1 MAAKFPRLIVLLF
14 RLRFRRS
21 VEFALGDLLEEW
33 NEGTRSR
40 RWLWRQAFSVLW
52 PGTSGTRDA
61 YAQRETKRENIMNI
75 LSAFWSDLR
84 YAARTLR
91 KNPAFTAVAVLAIAL
106 GIGVNTG
113 IFTVLNGAALR
124 PLPVPGSTDI
134 VSVYQDIRGLKS
146 RNIHGA
152 ASFFSWPEYK
162 AYRDENRVLSGL
174 AAYEPFLS
182 VTLGGEQPQQLLGQ
196 LASCNYFDVLNE
208 PPALGRAFTASDCA
222 APREGAVAVLSDNL
236 WRNAFAADPAI
247 VGRQIVLNRQPFTVI
262 GVAPAGFQ
270 GTEPIASA
278 FWAPVT
284 MQFTLE
290 RDNDWFEKPDIS
302 WLVLL
307 GRTKPGVSRSQVRA
321 DMAVIAGRIDQLTP
335 GRKTTLQIETGTF
348 LSMPEA
354 RKFAMGIGAVLLAG
368 VGMVLLIACANVAN
382 LLLARAAGRQK
393 EIAIRLSVGASRG
406 RLIRQLLTESVLI
419 AMLGGALGSVIAV
432 WSFEAI
438 VGFVF
443 AHLPNGTPPIVVGVG
458 PDIRVL
464 GYAVMLTLVTGIV
477 FGLAPALQASRPDL
491 HTALKQAGGIG
502 GKIADGFLR
511 NALVGTQVAVSMV
524 LLIAAGLLLRG
535 LYQAQTIDPGFEMKN
550 VAVVSFDLRGQGYDD
565 ARAGLFQQ
573 QAIDRLSTLPG
584 VDAVAEAGNTPL
596 SDSHRGTAFSVPPQP
611 ATYQVELND
620 VSPEFFSLLGIP
632 IVRGR
637 NFTGTE
643 TRTGAPVTIVTECT
657 ARRFWPNQD
666 PIGKILRMDDK
677 SVIQVIGV
685 LKDAQVSHLAK
696 SDETYVYLPA
706 GPKVQIRMQLLV
718 HGVSGFTSTAAGIR
732 AAIRSLDPGLVVDVA
747 RLEDNLE
754 FWRAPSRI
762 VAMLAGSLGALGMLL
777 ACIGVYGVVSYAV
790 SRRVREIGIRMT
802 LGADA
807 REVKSLI
814 LRQAMRPV
822 AIGALI
828 GIAGCAAVSQILN
841 SMLFG
846 ISSHDPVAF
855 VVVPLILLSVALA
868 ASYIPARRAT
878 KVDPMVAL
886 RYE

>member
-21 VEFALGDLLEEW
+21 AEFALGDLLEEW

-40 RWLWRQAFSVLW
+40 RWLWRQAGSMLW
-52 PGTSGTRDA
+52 PGTKRSGDA
-61 YAQRETKRENIMNI
+61 YTQRENKMNI
-75 LSAFWSDLR
+75 ISAFWSDLR

-91 KNPAFTAVAVLAIAL
+91 KNPGFTAVAVLAIAL

-124 PLPVPGSTDI
+124 PLPVPGSADI
-134 VSVYQDIRGLKS
+134 VSVYQNSRGLKE
-146 RNIHGA
+146 RNVHGA
-152 ASFFSWPEYK
+152 ESFFSWPEYK
-162 AYRDENRVLSGL
+162 RYRDDNRVLAGL

-182 VTLGGEQPQQLLGQ
+182 VTLGGDRPQQLLGQ
-196 LASCNYFDVLNE
+196 LASCNYFEVLNE
-208 PPALGRAFTASDCA
+208 PPALGRAFSASDCA
-222 APREGAVAVLSDNL
+222 VPREGAVAVLSDNL
-236 WRNAFAADPAI
+236 WRNSFAADPAI
-247 VGRQIVLNRQPFTVI
+247 VGRKIVLNRQPFTVI
-262 GVAPAGFQ
+262 GVAPPGFL
-270 GTEPIASA
+270 GTEPVASA

-284 MQFTLE
+284 MQFMLE
-290 RDNDWFEKPDIS
+290 RDMDWFEKPNMS

-307 GRTKPGVSRSQVRA
+307 GRTNPGVSRSQVRA

-335 GRKTTLQIETGTF
+335 GRSTTLEIETGTF

-354 RKFAMGIGAVLLAG
+354 RKIAIGAGAVLLVG

-393 EIAIRLSVGASRG
+393 EIAVRLSVGASRG

-419 AMLGGALGSVIAV
+419 AVLGGALGSVIAV

-443 AHLPNGTPPIVVGVG
+443 SHLPRGAPPIVVGVG

-464 GYAVMLTLVTGIV
+464 GYAVILTLVTGVV
-477 FGLAPALQASRPDL
+477 FGLVPALQASRPDVN
-491 HTALKQAGGIG
+491 TALKQAGGTG
-502 GKIADGFLR
+502 GKTADGFLR
-511 NALVGTQVAVSMV
+511 HALVGTQVAVSMV

-550 VAVVSFDLRGQGYDD
+550 VTIVSFDLRGQGYDD
-565 ARAGLFQQ
+565 TRAGRFQQ
-573 QAIDRLSTLPG
+573 QAIDRLSALAG
-584 VDAVAEAGNTPL
+584 VDAVAEAGNAPL
-596 SDSHRGTAFSVPPQP
+596 SDNHRGTMFSIPGQP
-611 ATYQVELND
+611 GSYQVELNE
-620 VSPEFFSLLGIP
+620 VSPEFFSLLGVP

-637 NFTGTE
+637 NFTGIE
-643 TRTGAPVTIVTECT
+643 QRTGAAVTIVTEST

-666 PIGKILRMDDK
+666 PLGKILHMERERD
-677 SVIQVIGV
+677 VQVIGV
-685 LKDAQVSHLAK
+685 VKDARVSHLAT
-696 SDETYVYLPA
+696 SNETYLYLPS
-706 GPKVQIRMQLLV
+706 GPKEQIRMQLLV
-718 HGVSGFTSTAAGIR
+718 HSASGFAAAAAGIR
-732 AAIRSLDPGLVVDVA
+732 AAIQSLDSGLVVDAA

-754 FWRAPSRI
+754 VWRAPSRI
-762 VAMLAGSLGALGMLL
+762 VAILAGSLGALGMLL

-822 AIGALI
+822 VIGALI
-828 GIAGCAAVSQILN
+828 GIAGCAAVSQILK

-846 ISSHDPVAF
+846 ISAHDPVAF
-855 VVVPLILLSVALA
+855 VAVPLILLSVALA